1 MSAEGLAELEGTLRA
16 EMNTPSAALRI
27 DSLVE
32 ESTSLPVIGRR
43 TRELLES
50 VRAFS
55 RQDETLLITGPSGAG
70 KSRLAAF
77 CHSLSSR
84 RDGPFRLVDL
94 LSIPEEMQMAE
105 LFGWRR
111 GAFTGAL
118 RDHDGFVATS
128 SGGTLFLDE
137 IDKLSLRTQA
147 GLLQFME
154 SRKFRALGDPGRERV
169 ANVRLIVAT
178 NVDLRERVGRGLFR
192 EDLYFRITVL
202 PLAVSPL
209 ADRSD
214 EIVPWTRFML
224 ERCHA
229 AAGERGPVTLSE
241 EAEQALLRCEWPGNL
256 RQLDNVVRRAYALAR
271 STCDG
276 EHATVCV
283 RAAHVEHALVYEQSA
298 PSPLRPLLAGLR
310 RAAEELA
317 DALLQRT
324 RESSLRLDDAQAFE
338 GLVLQAALRRVGDL
352 AEVYRRFGEEGL
364 VERRNHHRHF
374 RVQIERVKRLEQALN
389 DCAQSGS
396 ARACGPVSSG
406 NEADDEIE
414 GHVDRPRLVLGGI

>member
-1 MSAEGLAELEGTLRA
+1 
-16 EMNTPSAALRI
+16 MNAPKAAARI
-27 DSLVE
+27 DGLLD
-32 ESTSLPVIGRR
+32 ESASLPVVGRR

-77 CHSLSSR
+77 CHSISSR

-118 RDHDGFVATS
+118 RDHDGFVAAS

-178 NVDLRERVGRGLFR
+178 NVDLRERVARGLFR

-224 ERCHA
+224 GRCHA

-241 EAEQALLRCEWPGNL
+241 EAEQALLRCDWPGNL

-276 EHATVCV
+276 EHAAVCV
-283 RAAHVEHALVYEQSA
+283 RAAHVERALVYEHSA
-298 PSPLRPLLAGLR
+298 SPLRPLLTGLR
-310 RAAEELA
+310 RAAEQLA

-324 RESSLRLDDAQAFE
+324 RQSSLQLADAQAFE
-338 GLVLQAALRRVGDL
+338 GLVLQAALQRVGDL

-374 RVQIERVKRLEQALN
+374 RAQLERVKRLEQAVN
-389 DCAQSGS
+389 DCAQAGS
-396 ARACGPVSSG
+396 ARASGSGSSG